1 MMYIT
6 SFTMR
11 YPPARRRP
19 HPPIVAVGHP
29 YERVHGVVDVV
40 NHLPAKFG
48 PGEDV
53 EDGPRVAPPEVSEV
67 VLDVQI
73 DVLGPRALNNVNV
86 LLDFKSPKIVY

>member
-29 YERVHGVVDVV
+29 DERVHGVVYVV
-40 NHLPAKFG
+40 DHLLVEVG
-48 PGEDV
+48 VGEDV
-53 EDGPRVAPPEVSEV
+53 EHGPRVAPPEIAEV
-67 VLDVQI
+67 VVDVEV
-73 DVLGPRALNNVNV
+73 DVLGPGPLGGNSIE
-86 LLDFKSPKIVY
+86 LGFSLEI